1 MPCPFEVVLASGNA
15 HKFGELS
22 ELFAPIGVSLVF
34 GPDRLEL
41 DVEESGKSYAENAL
55 LKAMA
60 WSKALGMPALA
71 DDSGLEVQ
79 ALGWAPGLF
88 SSRVAPT
95 DGDRIRWLLDRMR
108 HEECRTA
115 RFVACLALVRPG
127 RSGTRVILSEGFCWG
142 KIAAKALG
150 CSGFGYDPVFIPR
163 GHGKSFGELGEG
175 VKSRIS
181 HRAVASFAMRDMLE

>member
-1 MPCPFEVVLASGNA
+1 MPCSFEVVLASGNA
-15 HKFGELS
+15 HKFKELS
-22 ELFAPIGVSLVF
+22 ALFAPIGVSLVF

-41 DVEESGKSYAENAL
+41 DVEETGKTYAENAL
-55 LKAMA
+55 LKATA
-60 WSKALGMPALA
+60 WSKALRMPALA

-79 ALGWAPGLF
+79 TLGWAPGLF

-108 HEECRTA
+108 DKECRTA

-127 RSGTRVILSEGFCWG
+127 NSGTQVILAEGFCWG
-142 KIAAKALG
+142 KIAAEATGL
-150 CSGFGYDPVFIPR
+150 SGFGYDPVFIPR
-163 GHGKSFGELGEG
+163 GRDKSFGELGEG

-181 HRAVASFAMRDMLE
+181 HRAVATCAMRDMLE